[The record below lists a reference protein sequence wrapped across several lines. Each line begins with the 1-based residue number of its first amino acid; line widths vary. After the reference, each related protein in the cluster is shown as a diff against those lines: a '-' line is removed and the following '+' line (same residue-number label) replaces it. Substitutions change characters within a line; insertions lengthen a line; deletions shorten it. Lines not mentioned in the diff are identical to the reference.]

1 MMELIG
7 RYSLKNNHYIFY
19 NGGSGFSFKM
29 KGNSFAI
36 SFNSKPINGYYYII
50 IDRDYSKRIKV
61 YTDQPYKYE
70 FKDKQEHLV
79 DVIKANEANDN
90 AFELMD
96 FQVDGELLEDD
107 NQYAYKA
114 RVFGDSTIAGF
125 GILEHDGGA
134 SVHNSDSVRDFCFK
148 ALYEMNMKIDIL
160 SASGY
165 GLTFSA
171 YTCPK
176 NIGVY
181 DFVNKVAVNSQI
193 DWKDQTKYDILIISL
208 GCNDNSFI
216 EEQPQKRKENIQKFI
231 KKYQS
236 LIEEQ
241 IKLNPDI
248 KILMIYGTLIEE
260 NAYYLYEQT
269 YQELKP
275 LYKNLYIH
283 KFSGDNTAI
292 SNHAYVTAHEAMSEE
307 LKTVL
312 KTILK

>member
-1 MMELIG
+1 MELIG

-36 SFNSKPINGYYYII
+36 SFNSKPIDGYYYII
-50 IDRDYSKRIKV
+50 IDRDCSKRIKV
-61 YTDQPYKYE
+61 YTDKPYKYE
-70 FKDKQEHLV
+70 FKDGEEHLV
-79 DVIKANEANDN
+79 DIIKANEANAN

-148 ALYEMNMKIDIL
+148 ALYEMNMKMDIL

-176 NIGVY
+176 NIGVIDY
-181 DFVNKVAVNSQI
+181 VDNVAVSTSKKWNNNKPG
-193 DWKDQTKYDILIISL
+193 DLLIISL
-208 GCNDNSFI
+208 GCNDNSYI
-216 EEQPQKRKENIQKFI
+216 QENINQKEELVQKVI
-231 KKYQS
+231 NNYQK
-236 LIEEQ
+236 LIDME
-241 IKLNPDI
+241 IKLDPNL
-248 KILMIYGTLIEE
+248 KILLIYGTLKEE
-260 NAYYLYEQT
+260 VAYYLYEKAYEQ
-269 YQELKP
+269 LKP
-275 LYKNLYIH
+275 IYKYLYIH
-283 KFSGDNTAI
+283 KFNGDNTAI
-292 SNHAYVTAHEAMSEE
+292 SNHAYVTAHEKMSEE
-307 LKTVL
+307 LKNVI
-312 KTILK
+312 KTILQ